1 MILSVSRRTDI
12 PAHYAEW
19 FLNRLKAGYVL
30 VRNPVNHA
38 QISRVTL
45 SPDVIDCIVFWSKD
59 PRNLLPY
66 LPEIDRMGYRYYFQF
81 TLTPYG
87 KDLEPKLRKKP
98 DIEQT
103 LLTLSEKI
111 GSERIVWRYDPIILN
126 DTWNIEKHK
135 EQFARMCEK
144 FSHAVRSITISF
156 VDRYPKLKTDLIRPL
171 TSQEMQ
177 ELGKWIGETAA
188 KYHLPVHTCCETE
201 DLTQYGVTKAGCI
214 NAEIVEELADRH
226 ININRDKNQRPGC
239 GCCESFD
246 IGVYN
251 TCPYG
256 CVYCYANFSPE
267 STLHNMQ
274 QYDPN
279 GELLIGKVLEGE
291 PIRERKAQSNLD
303 EQLSLFL

>member
-12 PAHYAEW
+12 PAHFSEW
-19 FLNRLKAGYVL
+19 LMGRLKAGYAL

-38 QISRVTL
+38 QISKITL

-66 LPEIDRMGYRYYFQF
+66 LPEIDRLGYRYYFQF

-87 KDLEPKLRKKP
+87 KDLEPKLREKAE
-98 DIEQT
+98 IEQT
-103 LLTLSEKI
+103 LLLLSEKI
-111 GSERIVWRYDPIILN
+111 GRQRIVWRYDPIILN
-126 DTWNIEKHK
+126 DAWSIKRHK
-135 EQFARMCEK
+135 EEFARMCEK
-144 FSHAVRSITISF
+144 FSKAVRSITISF
-156 VDRYPKLKTDLIRPL
+156 VDRYPKLKTSLIRPITL
-171 TSQEMQ
+171 QEMQ
-177 ELGKWIGETAA
+177 ELGKFIGDTAA
-188 KYHLPVHTCCETE
+188 KHRLCVHTCCETA
-201 DLTQYGVTKAGCI
+201 DLTQYGITKASCI
-214 NAEIVEELADRH
+214 DAQIVEELAGRH
-226 ININRDKNQRPGC
+226 ITVRRDKNQRPGC

-267 STLHNMQ
+267 STLHNLE
-274 QYDPN
+274 QYDPR

-291 PIRERKAQSNLD
+291 PIRERESKSDLD

>member
-12 PAHYAEW
+12 PAHYSEW

-38 QISRVTL
+38 QISRVNL

-59 PRNLLPY
+59 PRNLIPY
-66 LPEIDRMGYRYYFQF
+66 LPEIERMGYRYYFQF

-87 KDLEPKLRKKP
+87 KDLEPHLRNKEE
-98 DIEQT
+98 IEQT

-111 GSERIVWRYDPIILN
+111 GKQRIVWRYDPIILN
-126 DTWNIEKHK
+126 QTISIDYHK
-135 EQFARMCEK
+135 EQFARMCER
-144 FSHAVRSITISF
+144 FSNAVRSVTISF
-156 VDRYPKLKTDLIRPL
+156 VDRYPKLKTDFIRPI
-171 TSQEMQ
+171 TSEEMQ
-177 ELGKWIGETAA
+177 ELGCFIAETAA
-188 KYHLPVHTCCETE
+188 RYHLPVQTCCETE
-201 DLTQYGVTKAGCI
+201 DLSSYGITKASCI
-214 NAEIVEELADRH
+214 DPQIVEELADRH
-226 ININRDKNQRPGC
+226 ITINRDKNQRPGC

-251 TCPYG
+251 TCPSG

-267 STLHNMQ
+267 STLHNIQ
-274 QYDPN
+274 QYDPR

-291 PIRERKAQSNLD
+291 TIRERTAKSNLD

>member
-12 PAHYAEW
+12 PAHFSEW
-19 FLNRLKAGYVL
+19 FLGRLKAGYAL

-38 QISRVTL
+38 QISRITL

-66 LPEIDRMGYRYYFQF
+66 LPEIDRLGYRYYFQF

-87 KDLEPKLRKKP
+87 EDLEPKLRRKEE
-98 DIEQT
+98 IEQT
-103 LLTLSEKI
+103 LLLLSEKI
-111 GSERIVWRYDPIILN
+111 GKQRIVWRYDPIILN
-126 DTWNIEKHK
+126 NTWSIERHQA
-135 EQFARMCEK
+135 EFARMCEK
-144 FSHAVRSITISF
+144 FSHAVRSVTISF
-156 VDRYPKLKTDLIRPL
+156 VDRYPKLKTDLIRPI
-171 TSQEMQ
+171 SPEEMR
-177 ELGKWIGETAA
+177 ELGEFIGNTAA
-188 KYHLPVHTCCETE
+188 NYRLPVHTCCETV
-201 DLTQYGVTKAGCI
+201 DLTTYGITKGSCI
-214 NAEIVEELADRH
+214 DPLIVEELADRH
-226 ININRDKNQRPGC
+226 MTIHRDKNQRPGC

-267 STLHNMQ
+267 STLHNLE
-274 QYDPN
+274 QYAPA

-291 PIRERKAQSNLD
+291 NIREREAKSDLD